1 MKTISASELAQQLH
15 LQPHPEGGYYR
26 ETYRSAGTIPQSALP
41 EYSGD
46 RHHSTA
52 IYFLLTAGN
61 FSAFHRIRQDEVW
74 HFYSGDPVEVIEISP
89 EGTLNITEL
98 GTDFAAGQVPQHVVP
113 GGAWFGSRVK
123 AGGEYGLT
131 GCTVAPGFD
140 FADFEL
146 AERGGLTGLFPEHAD
161 IIAELTRQ

>member
-1 MKTISASELAQQLH
+1 MNPAESLAQQLQ
-15 LQPHPEGGYYR
+15 LLPHPEGGYYR
-26 ETYRSAGTIPQSALP
+26 ETYRSTAAIPQSALP
-41 EYSGD
+41 GYLGD

-89 EGTLNITEL
+89 EGTLTITEL

-146 AERGGLTGLFPEHAD
+146 AERSMLNEMFPEHASL
-161 IIAELTRQ
+161 IAGLTR

>member
-1 MKTISASELAQQLH
+1 MNPAESLAQQLQ
-15 LQPHPEGGYYR
+15 LLPHPEGGYYR
-26 ETYRSAGTIPQSALP
+26 ETYRSTVAIPQSALP
-41 EYSGD
+41 GYLGD

-89 EGTLNITEL
+89 EGTLTITEL
-98 GTDFAAGQVPQHVVP
+98 GTDIAGGQAPQHVVP

-146 AERGGLTGLFPEHAD
+146 AERSMLTGMFPEHTSL
-161 IIAELTRQ
+161 IAGLTR